1 MKNVLW
7 MLLAAAVFS
16 VTACSKS
23 NTRDGATSTNS
34 STAGQSSSATGVN
47 GDASNNGASR
57 SGAVYTFVQ
66 TRPLN

>member
-7 MLLAAAVFS
+7 MLLAAVVLS

-34 STAGQSSSATGVN
+34 STAGQSSSTTGA
-47 GDASNNGASR
+47 GGAGGMAPR
-57 SGAVYTFVQ
+57 Q
-66 TRPLN
+66 TV